1 MDGQPLSGAVVVF
14 LPVDEAGKVAQADTD
29 EEGKYA
35 LRFGGIPGGTTPGKY
50 RVGVSYLVA
59 RSGEPIG
66 VSGRGAI
73 PPNPEVA
80 YAKELLTPKYSDLG
94 RTELSAVVTP
104 PGGSFDF
111 DLKGPLLP
119 APSKPNSESAPD
131 QPATSDASTPPTSS
145 PATTPAEPP
154 KPSDG

>member
-1 MDGQPLSGAVVVF
+1 M
-14 LPVDEAGKVAQADTD
+14 AQADTD

-35 LRFGGIPGGTTPGKY
+35 LRFGGIPGGATPGKY

-66 VSGRGAI
+66 VSGRGTI

-94 RTELSAVVTP
+94 RTELSAVV
-104 PGGSFDF
+104 
-111 DLKGPLLP
+111 GPLQGKLRLRLEGALLP
-119 APSKPNSESAPD
+119 APSSPNSESAPD
-131 QPATSDASTPPTSS
+131 RRPPRMPPPAPTSS

-154 KPSDG
+154 KPSKG